1 MSDEVKNNKK
11 KSVEEELIRLY
22 TNFESETSANND
34 SKQNKI
40 EADDDLF
47 DAEDSFDF
55 CEDRSDVSENS
66 IDLKNKSVTD
76 RQRLLFAD
84 KYNQFGKET
93 FENSDE
99 KNTDNA
105 DVNVGI
111 NYKSS
116 GNIREEKSEIEQPE
130 ASAKNDSILN
140 GCTESVKQAGE
151 ALSADAVSNYD
162 SDYNSNAETGASAKA
177 YDDTGVG
184 AEAEITDFS
193 ETKLLL
199 AAEKKSNPA
208 KSDNKRA
215 SGRKFNEKLEMKYNK
230 NAVLSEES
238 IRPDIKYNALAK
250 TKKKHFERIIDNYSR
265 SGSSEKLLSD
275 SPYITAGKTPGNIYT
290 DFIIAAVPL
299 LIWAIYLY
307 GFRVILVSLVSVLSC
322 VCFELWFEYLV
333 HRRVTIQN
341 MSAVKEGLFLS
352 LLFPAAVPLWIP
364 VVAAFFGTVVIK
376 ELFGGLG
383 KNLFNPSLAGFALVS
398 VIFRES
404 VSAFTVPF
412 SNIPL
417 VGITSE
423 ILNGISG
430 VYPLSA
436 VCGGSL
442 PSGSYAEMIIG
453 QRVGSIGE
461 VYAILICAGL
471 IYLIVRRVISWQ
483 IPVSFLAVTIF
494 LYFVFPRHIL
504 SYRFTIT
511 EMLCGMIPL
520 CAVYFAADFS
530 TAPIFKSGKIFF
542 GIGCGVITVIFRYVG
557 IGIYSAVYAVL
568 AMNIAARPIDLYVV
582 PSFSKMFRGGKV
594 LFGRKRISENNK

>member
-1 MSDEVKNNKK
+1 M
-11 KSVEEELIRLY
+11 
-22 TNFESETSANND
+22 
-34 SKQNKI
+34 
-40 EADDDLF
+40 
-47 DAEDSFDF
+47 
-55 CEDRSDVSENS
+55 
-66 IDLKNKSVTD
+66 
-76 RQRLLFAD
+76 
-84 KYNQFGKET
+84 
-93 FENSDE
+93 
-99 KNTDNA
+99 
-105 DVNVGI
+105 
-111 NYKSS
+111 
-116 GNIREEKSEIEQPE
+116 
-130 ASAKNDSILN
+130 
-140 GCTESVKQAGE
+140 
-151 ALSADAVSNYD
+151 SADTVSNYD
-162 SDYNSNAETGASAKA
+162 SDYNSNAETGVSAKA

-184 AEAEITDFS
+184 AEAEIIDFS

-215 SGRKFNEKLEMKYNK
+215 SRRKFNERLEMKYNK

-275 SPYITAGKTPGNIYT
+275 SPYITAGKTPGNMYT

-299 LIWAIYLY
+299 LIWAVYLY

-364 VVAAFFGTVVIK
+364 VVAAFFGTMVIK

-417 VGITSE
+417 VGVTSE

-461 VYAILICAGL
+461 VSAILICAGL

-530 TAPIFKSGKIFF
+530 TAPIFKSGKIF
-542 GIGCGVITVIFRYVG
+542 
-557 IGIYSAVYAVL
+557 SASDAV
-568 AMNIAARPIDLYVV
+568 
-582 PSFSKMFRGGKV
+582 
-594 LFGRKRISENNK
+594 